1 MPKSTAPVGA
11 TKVAKPP
18 KPHKDFPLCP
28 HNSGRWCKKVRG
40 KLHYFGKW
48 DDPDAALSKWL
59 EQKDDLLAGRTP
71 RASGGGLTV
80 RDLVNRFLTAKKH
93 FVDTGELSGQSFAD
107 YHRTCGYVVEA
118 FGRNRLVLDLATDD
132 FETLRASLAKTRGP
146 HALGNEIQRVRV
158 LMKYAYDAVLV
169 DRPVRYGPTF
179 KRPGKKTMRRHRNE
193 SGARMFEADELRR
206 IIDAA
211 GIPLKAMLLLAANC
225 GFGNHDCGSLPKSAL
240 DLENG
245 WVNFPRPKTEI
256 GRRCPLWKET
266 IKAVKAAIAARPDPK
281 NPDDEQLVFLTKY
294 GAPWSKVNLPVVIS
308 EDLKEVKR
316 ETDNPVS
323 KETAKLLT
331 SLGLKRPGLNFY
343 AIRHTFET
351 IGGASRDQIAVDH
364 IMGHSDPSMGAVYR
378 EHIDDDRL
386 RAVVEHVRQWLFAK
400 KRKAK

>member
-1 MPKSTAPVGA
+1 
-11 TKVAKPP
+11 
-18 KPHKDFPLCP
+18 
-28 HNSGRWCKKVRG
+28 
-40 KLHYFGKW
+40 
-48 DDPDAALSKWL
+48 
-59 EQKDDLLAGRTP
+59 
-71 RASGGGLTV
+71 
-80 RDLVNRFLTAKKH
+80 
-93 FVDTGELSGQSFAD
+93 
-107 YHRTCGYVVEA
+107 
-118 FGRNRLVLDLATDD
+118 
-132 FETLRASLAKTRGP
+132 
-146 HALGNEIQRVRV
+146 
-158 LMKYAYDAVLV
+158 
-169 DRPVRYGPTF
+169 
-179 KRPGKKTMRRHRNE
+179 
-193 SGARMFEADELRR
+193 
-206 IIDAA
+206 
-211 GIPLKAMLLLAANC
+211 MLLLAANC